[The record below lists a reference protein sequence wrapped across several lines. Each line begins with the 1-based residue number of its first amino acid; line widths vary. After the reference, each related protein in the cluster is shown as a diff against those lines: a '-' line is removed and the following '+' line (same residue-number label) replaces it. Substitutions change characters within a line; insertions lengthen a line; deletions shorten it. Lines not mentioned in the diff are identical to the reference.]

1 MPTLPTQA
9 DFERVRALA
18 HDLAL
23 RAQEEFKDS
32 ALSPLLALAA
42 LTTAA
47 CQVAVV
53 TDTTFE
59 TLMELISVH
68 FHSASV
74 TLTMDE
80 LGAQRKKDSQS

>member
-1 MPTLPTQA
+1 MSAPTQE

-18 HDLAL
+18 HDLAMK
-23 RAQEEFKDS
+23 AQETFAEHP
-32 ALSPLLALAA
+32 LSPLLALAA

-53 TDTTFE
+53 TDTSFE

-68 FHSASV
+68 FHSAS
-74 TLTMDE
+74 LGITMQE
-80 LGAQRKKDSQS
+80 LEDKRKRDTRS